1 VFDPNLKDCV
11 TADLLPGFINDLIA
25 RTLAGVTRSARPLF
39 LKMVYHGPAATEE
52 LVHYDPSLVI
62 GILGGSAGTT
72 LDAFQLIHEAQ
83 KYGAR
88 VALFGRKINN
98 SENQL
103 AFVRFL
109 RLIVDGVLDP
119 IEAVRAYHS
128 VLEKLNVTPRRS
140 LADDLVLETGVMSY
154 GGTETRT
161 ISLPS
166 SESVSESL
174 SDPSSEP
181 VDDGGRLD
189 DLPEFSAMTSDER
202 LAYHRRRLA
211 NLLGP

>member
-1 VFDPNLKDCV
+1 
-11 TADLLPGFINDLIA
+11 
-25 RTLAGVTRSARPLF
+25 
-39 LKMVYHGPAATEE
+39 
-52 LVHYDPSLVI
+52 
-62 GILGGSAGTT
+62 
-72 LDAFQLIHEAQ
+72 
-83 KYGAR
+83 
-88 VALFGRKINN
+88 
-98 SENQL
+98 
-103 AFVRFL
+103 
-109 RLIVDGVLDP
+109 
-119 IEAVRAYHS
+119 
-128 VLEKLNVTPRRS
+128 
-140 LADDLVLETGVMSY
+140 VMSY